1 MARSAYPVRE
11 TNMSITAR
19 LDELGLTLPPPP
31 APVASY
37 LPSLAVPPNTALIC
51 ISGQIPIENG
61 HPVATG
67 QVPGEVP
74 LDRARA
80 LAERCTLQALSAL
93 QAQIGDLDRL
103 IQTVRLEGFVACHP
117 GFGEHPAVINGASEL
132 LETIL
137 GERGR
142 HARMAVGVPSL
153 PLNVPVE
160 IAFIFAVKM

>member
-1 MARSAYPVRE
+1 MKRIAS
-11 TNMSITAR
+11 R
-19 LDELGLTLPPPP
+19 LEELGLTLPPPP
-31 APVASY
+31 AAVASY
-37 LPSLAVPPNTALIC
+37 RPALAVPEQAQMVY
-51 ISGQIPIENG
+51 ISGQVPMEDG
-61 HPVATG
+61 KPLATG
-67 QVPGEVP
+67 QVPAEVS

-93 QAQIGDLDRL
+93 QAEIGDLDAVAHA
-103 IQTVRLEGFVACHP
+103 VRLEGFVACQA
-117 GFGEHPAVINGASEL
+117 GFSDHPAVINGASEL

-160 IAFIFAVKM
+160 IAFTFAVEKGAVVRH